1 MPQRRHA
8 RRRQARRPIRAA
20 QPVGA
25 ARLAALIAEW
35 RALDA
40 AAQPQ
45 RGRELLAEAITLD
58 DRRTH
63 PKRWAA
69 LHQTLAG
76 LCAESD
82 PARAIAC
89 YEQALQVWQ
98 RDEDSAPWAHAHA
111 QLGLLLAARHPPG
124 SAGAEAAIEHLELAL
139 EGEPWVAATLAV
151 LYAARPLGDL
161 QHNWQRRM
169 HCLGVAAAQAG
180 DMRGLARLHNE
191 AARALAE
198 EPGADAGTAM
208 DRRIAAHEAVLAS
221 VAGDPPAAAATAL
234 DLADALLNRGRVEDT
249 ARAETLLHSLL
260 AEPDPTRPVALAAAA
275 VPVAQ
280 LLLAR
285 CLVFHPGPA
294 PSGGTRLEAALAL
307 LQAVAERTREEGRAA
322 LLATAEK
329 FGAEALLKR
338 ARGASDPAADLAAVH
353 AHLDAA
359 LELADAGSQPD
370 ERRILLQMRAE
381 AHRLG
386 NRHDDACAPLDEAL
400 GLAES
405 LLAAQTSTAGR
416 LERIW
421 QFRDSTAQLA
431 GCHVRGRRLAAAWA
445 ALERGKARLWAASAA
460 AGAPGSD
467 ATAIDRAPAG
477 LSGLT
482 PGGALL
488 APLLT
493 DDAGWVLTLTAT
505 RGAPTIDA
513 VPLPDF
519 DRRQALALLRGD
531 DPAQLG
537 GWLWAYSHRR
547 SQRDAFAAHI
557 DALGRELHAR
567 LWSPLLGALRSAGVE
582 REAELVWLPQAGT
595 GVLPV
600 HAAWC
605 DAPGGGREWLID
617 AHALRYAPSLHLL
630 ERAARP
636 NASDAPSGPPAA
648 LVVSDP
654 TSDLPDTA
662 LEAEL
667 VVRALAGSHGGAT
680 PAPTPLHGP
689 AATADALR
697 AALPAHRW
705 LHYAGHAEFD
715 VDEPLHSRLLLA
727 GGSTLPIDAL
737 AAALPHGTE
746 AVVLSACD
754 TAVTRATSLLDE
766 ALGFPAALLAAGA
779 RRVLATQWSVSDAS
793 SALLI
798 GQWYAHLD
806 GGRHSAAQALR
817 AAQRGLRDAT
827 AKEGIARLRAL
838 RDASGNDA
846 VAARAAEAAAELRA
860 RDPSSRPWSGP
871 WHWAGY
877 TAWGAS
883 T

>member
-1 MPQRRHA
+1 MPSCRRL
-8 RRRQARRPIRAA
+8 RRRRFHRRPQVSAPA
-20 QPVGA
+20 KA
-25 ARLAALIAEW
+25 ARLVEVIAAW

-40 AAQPQ
+40 AAEPQ

-58 DRRTH
+58 DRQTH

-69 LHQTLAG
+69 LHQTLAD
-76 LCAESD
+76 LCAQAD
-82 PARAIAC
+82 PPRAIAC
-89 YEQALQVWQ
+89 YERALQVWQ
-98 RDEDSAPWAHAHA
+98 PDEDPGPWVHAHA
-111 QLGLLLAARHPPG
+111 QLGLLLAPRHPPG
-124 SAGAEAAIEHLELAL
+124 SAGAEAAIEHLERAL
-139 EGEPWVAATLAV
+139 EGEPTVAPLLAV

-169 HCLGVAAAQAG
+169 HCLGVAAAQADDPG
-180 DMRGLARLHNE
+180 TRARLHNE
-191 AARALAE
+191 AARAWAE

-221 VAGDPPAAAATAL
+221 VASDPPAAAATAL
-234 DLADALLNRGRVEDT
+234 DLADALLNRGRDDDA
-249 ARAETLLHSLL
+249 ARAEDLLSTLLGEH
-260 AEPDPTRPVALAAAA
+260 DPSRPMALAASA
-275 VPVAQ
+275 VAVAQ

-285 CLVFHPGPA
+285 CLIFHPGPA
-294 PSGGTRLEAALAL
+294 PAAPLGTRLEQALPL
-307 LQAVAERTREEGRAA
+307 LQAVAERTRADGRTA
-322 LLATAEK
+322 LEATAEK
-329 FGAEALLKR
+329 FSALALLKR
-338 ARGASDPAADLAAVH
+338 AGGAPDPAADLAAIH
-353 AHLDAA
+353 AHLDTA
-359 LELADAGSQPD
+359 LAYADARSQPD
-370 ERRILLQMRAE
+370 ERRILLQMQAE
-381 AHRLG
+381 AQVLG
-386 NRHDDACAPLDEAL
+386 GRHDDACVLLEEVL

-421 QFRDSTAQLA
+421 QFRDSATQLA
-431 GCHVRGRRLAAAWA
+431 GCHVRGRRLAAAWT
-445 ALERGKARLWAASAA
+445 ALERGKARLWAAA
-460 AGAPGSD
+460 AGAATPSGH
-467 ATAIDRAPAG
+467 ATAIDPAPAG
-477 LSGLT
+477 L
-482 PGGALL
+482 PNGGALL

-493 DDAGWVLTLTAT
+493 DGAGWVLTLTAA
-505 RGAPTIDA
+505 RGAPTLDV

-519 DRRQALALLRGD
+519 DRRRALALLRGD
-531 DPAQLG
+531 DAAQLG

-547 SQRDAFAAHI
+547 SQREVFAAHI
-557 DALGRELHAR
+557 DALGHELHGR
-567 LWSPLLGALRSAGVE
+567 LWSPLLPWLRAAGVE
-582 REAELVWLPQAGT
+582 AGAELVWLPQAGT

-605 DAPGGGREWLID
+605 DAKDGGRDWLID

-630 ERAARP
+630 ERAAQP
-636 NASDAPSGPPAA
+636 HAATAPGDGAAA
-648 LVVSDP
+648 LIVSDP

-667 VVRALAGSHGGAT
+667 VARALAAGPGAGQ
-680 PAPTPLHGP
+680 PAMTLHGP
-689 AATADALR
+689 AATAEALR

-715 VDEPLHSRLLLA
+715 VDDPLHSRLLLA
-727 GGSTLPIDAL
+727 DGSELTIAAL
-737 AAALPHGTE
+737 AAVLSPDTE

-798 GQWYAHLD
+798 GQWYEHLD
-806 GGRHSAAQALR
+806 GGRRPVAQALR
-817 AAQRGLRDAT
+817 EAQRWLRDAT

-838 RDASGNDA
+838 RDASANDA
-846 VAARAAEAAAELRA
+846 VAARAAETAAELRA

>member
-1 MPQRRHA
+1 MPSCRRL
-8 RRRQARRPIRAA
+8 RRRRFHRRPQLSAA
-20 QPVGA
+20 AKA
-25 ARLAALIAEW
+25 ARLAEVIAAW

-40 AAQPQ
+40 AAEPQ
-45 RGRELLAEAITLD
+45 RGRELLAEAITLA
-58 DRRTH
+58 DRQTH
-63 PKRWAA
+63 PARWAA
-69 LHQTLAG
+69 LHQELAD
-76 LCAESD
+76 LCAQAD
-82 PARAIAC
+82 PLRAIAC
-89 YEQALQVWQ
+89 YEQALEVWQ
-98 RDEDSAPWAHAHA
+98 RDEYPGPWVHAHA
-111 QLGLLLAARHPPG
+111 QLGLLLAPRHPPG
-124 SAGAEAAIEHLELAL
+124 SAGGEAAIDHLEQAL
-139 EGEPWVAATLAV
+139 EGEPTLARLLATLHAF
-151 LYAARPLGDL
+151 RPLGDL

-169 HCLGVAAAQAG
+169 HCLGLAAAQADDLG
-180 DMRGLARLHNE
+180 SRARLHNE
-191 AARALAE
+191 AARAWAE
-198 EPGADAGTAM
+198 EPGADAGPAM

-221 VAGDPPAAAATAL
+221 VASDPLAAAATAL
-234 DLADALLNRGRVEDT
+234 DLADALLNRGRADD
-249 ARAETLLHSLL
+249 ASRAEGLLNTLL
-260 AEPDPTRPVALAAAA
+260 AEHDPPSPMALAAAA

-285 CLVFHPGPA
+285 CLIFHPGPA
-294 PSGGTRLEAALAL
+294 PAAPVGTRLDRALPL
-307 LQAVAERTREEGRAA
+307 LKAVAERTRADGRTA
-322 LLATAEK
+322 LEATAEK
-329 FGAEALLKR
+329 FSALALLKR
-338 ARGASDPAADLAAVH
+338 AGGTRDPAADLAAIH
-353 AHLDAA
+353 AHLDTA
-359 LELADAGSQPD
+359 LAYADARSQPD
-370 ERRILLQMRAE
+370 ERRILLQMQAE
-381 AHRLG
+381 AHGLG
-386 NRHDDACAPLDEAL
+386 GRHDDACAPLEEAL

-421 QFRDSTAQLA
+421 EFRDSAAQLA

-445 ALERGKARLWAASAA
+445 ALERGKARLWAAA
-460 AGAPGSD
+460 AGPAASGGN
-467 ATAIDRAPAG
+467 ATAIDPAPAG
-477 LSGLT
+477 LAQ
-482 PGGALL
+482 GGALL

-493 DDAGWVLTLTAT
+493 DGAGWVLTLTAT
-505 RGAPTIDA
+505 RGSPTLDA

-519 DRRQALALLRGD
+519 DRRRALALLRGD

-547 SQRDAFAAHI
+547 SQRDVFAAHI
-557 DALGRELHAR
+557 DALGRELHGR
-567 LWSPLLGALRSAGVE
+567 LWSELLPALREAGIE
-582 REAELVWLPQAGT
+582 SGAELVWLPQAGT

-605 DAPGGGREWLID
+605 EAKDGGRDWLID
-617 AHALRYAPSLHLL
+617 SHALRYAPSLHLL

-636 NASDAPSGPPAA
+636 QATGAPDDPVAA
-648 LVVSDP
+648 LIVSDP

-667 VVRALAGSHGGAT
+667 VGRALAAGNGAA
-680 PAPTPLHGP
+680 PAAVALHGP

-697 AALPAHRW
+697 AVLPAHRW

-715 VDEPLHSRLLLA
+715 VDDPLHSRLLLA
-727 GGSTLPIDAL
+727 DESALTIAAL
-737 AAALPHGTE
+737 AAALSHGTE
-746 AVVLSACD
+746 TVVLSACD

-798 GQWYAHLD
+798 GRWYEHLD
-806 GGRHSAAQALR
+806 GGRRPAAQALR
-817 AAQRGLRDAT
+817 EAQRWLRDAT

-838 RDASGNDA
+838 RDASASDT